1 MIMGSALSFIA
12 ELDRCLSPL
21 VPSERTCHARVEIPY
36 RGTDHATVFVHYYNL
51 PEARHA
57 ERRGGGAESENNRMM
72 FSVSGFG
79 ATEDAEVSKVKI
91 THVVFSLAGSSS
103 PTHSLRGKTASP
115 EKIAQ
120 YLADYLNQ
128 IAEKIPPN
136 YTHE

>member
-12 ELDRCLSPL
+12 ELDRCLSSL
-21 VPSERTCHARVEIPY
+21 VQNERTCHARFETPY
-36 RGTDHATVFVHYYNL
+36 RGSDQATVFVHYYNL
-51 PEARHA
+51 PEARHE
-57 ERRGGGAESENNRMM
+57 ERRGGGAESENNRLM

-91 THVVFSLAGSSS
+91 THTVFSLAGSSS
-103 PTHSLRGKTASP
+103 LAHSLRGKTATP

-120 YLADYLNQ
+120 YLADYINQ